1 MQDPNSNQDE
11 SSGGGVTQGQDKNA
25 RRRRIQYELTIA
37 GSDSMKKEREKEA
50 ELMELKRLKRQLA
63 LIQVNISTREQNLK
77 KIEND
82 KMMIDNDIKSLKK
95 KLNEIV

>member
-11 SSGGGVTQGQDKNA
+11 SSGSGATQGQYKNA
-25 RRRRIQYELTIA
+25 RRRRIQYELTIT

-63 LIQVNISTREQNLK
+63 LIQVNILTREQNLK

-82 KMMIDNDIKSLKK
+82 KMMIDNDIKTLKK
-95 KLNEIV
+95 KLNEII